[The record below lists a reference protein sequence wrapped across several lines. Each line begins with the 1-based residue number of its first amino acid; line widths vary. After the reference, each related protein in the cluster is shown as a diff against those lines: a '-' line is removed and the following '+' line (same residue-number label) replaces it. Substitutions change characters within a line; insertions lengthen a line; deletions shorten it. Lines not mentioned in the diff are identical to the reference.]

1 MGFPGIAAACLALM
15 ISACAHVPQRTLY
28 EELGGPEGVA
38 QIVELLLTRISDDP
52 RIADHF
58 ASVDILNLNDKLVE
72 QICFESGGPCVYTG
86 RDMVEAHAAR
96 KVSHADFNA
105 MVEDLV
111 WAMDQRRIPRP
122 AQNRLLKRLAPM
134 HADIVR

>member
-1 MGFPGIAAACLALM
+1 MRFPKLAAACVALL

-28 EELGGPEGVA
+28 EELGGQEGVA
-38 QIVELLLTRISDDP
+38 QIVELLLTRISEDP
-52 RIADHF
+52 RIAEHF
-58 ASVDILNLNDKLVE
+58 AAVDILNLNDKLIE

-86 RDMVEAHAAR
+86 KNMVEAHAAR

-105 MVEDLV
+105 LVEDLV
-111 WAMDQRRIPRP
+111 WAMDQRDIPRP

-134 HADIVR
+134 HSDIVR